1 MKRFTVLLFVVLMVC
16 LGCSKDDKL
25 AGSKYIQKVNGFHA
39 FTLEFKADNKAS
51 FTNELAGMTSEF
63 EYEVEDDNKIKI
75 SANGQNLILA
85 LQEDGSITGMFDGT
99 FIKQDS

>member
-1 MKRFTVLLFVVLMVC
+1 MKKFIVLLFVVLIIC

-25 AGSKYIQKVNGFHA
+25 AGSKYIQTVNGFHA

-51 FTNELAGMTSEF
+51 FTNEMAGMITEF
-63 EYEVEDDNKIKI
+63 EYTVEDDNKVKI
-75 SANGQNLILA
+75 SAGGQNLILT

-99 FIKQDS
+99 FIKQDN